1 MGDLILWILLIG
13 AFVLSIGT
21 LLCLPFVSRNKKL
34 WDRVDN
40 INQVKFLSRHYP
52 FSRSRPEAPKTET
65 KEKEYAVV
73 QEVDGKLIAT
83 LNGITYTLEKVKE

>member
-1 MGDLILWILLIG
+1 MNFVVVFYLGL
-13 AFVLSIGT
+13 FVLFVGT
-21 LLCLPFVSRNKKL
+21 VL
-34 WDRVDN
+34 WVATTMPDWKSLDRIDN

-52 FSRSRPEAPKTET
+52 FSRSRPDAPKIEIKA
-65 KEKEYAVV
+65 KEFAEI